1 MRPALV
7 GLAVFTVALST
18 TIPMP
23 LYTAY
28 ASRSGA
34 GAGGLAMA
42 FVAYAGTVIITA
54 PLLGALSDRI
64 GRKPCMILGL
74 LLAAV
79 SIILLIMIPSLAALG
94 AARMLQGLATG
105 VIAGAGTAWA
115 AELGAG
121 GARAASITAAGTA
134 GGFGIG
140 GLITLGALLLAPGAE
155 PPFTYWLHL
164 AVSAVALASIAWLP
178 ETRAGPRGPWLRLPA
193 FPRGTLAS
201 TLGMLPAWGTTGVM
215 LTAIP
220 AALAAQGSPRLGPFA
235 VCVMILVGVVVQPFL
250 RGVAAGR
257 AVLTGLVLMA
267 LGDGL
272 AVWGTLSGA
281 VVPLLAGGAVIGS
294 AAYGFLFLGGL
305 SAASAAATPEL
316 RARAAAGFF
325 LVAHIG
331 FALPPLLTGLAVD
344 AFGAGVALPGHVLA
358 VVLAG
363 LVLAPFLRDR
373 AKREGR
379 G

>member
-1 MRPALV
+1 MLRPELAGPLLV
-7 GLAVFTVALST
+7 GLAVFVVGLST

-28 ASRSGA
+28 AGRSGA
-34 GAGGLAMA
+34 GAGGLALA
-42 FVAYAGTVIITA
+42 FVAYAGTVIVTA

-64 GRKPCMILGL
+64 GRKPCMIAGL
-74 LLAAV
+74 LLAAA
-79 SIILLIMIPSLAALG
+79 SIILLIAEPSLAALG
-94 AARMLQGLATG
+94 VARMLQGLATG

-121 GARAASITAAGTA
+121 GTRAAAITAAGTA
-134 GGFGIG
+134 GGFGVG
-140 GLITLGALLLAPGAE
+140 GLVTLGALLLAPQAE

-164 AVSAVALASIAWLP
+164 AISALALAGIAGLR
-178 ETRAGPRGPWLRLPA
+178 ETRAGPRGPWLRLPS
-193 FPRGTLAS
+193 FPRGTLAT
-201 TLGMLPAWGTTGVM
+201 TLGMMPAWGTTGVM
-215 LTAIP
+215 LTAMP

-235 VCVMILVGVVVQPFL
+235 VCVMILVGVAVQPFL
-250 RGVAAGR
+250 RRVPAR
-257 AVLTGLVLMA
+257 RSVLIGLVLMV
-267 LGDGL
+267 LGDTL

-281 VVPLLAGGAVIGS
+281 VLPLLVGGAVIGS

-305 SAASAAATPEL
+305 SAASAAAAPEQ

-325 LVAHIG
+325 LVAHIA

-344 AFGAGVALPGHVLA
+344 AFGAAVALPGHVLA
-358 VVLAG
+358 VALAG
-363 LVLAPFLRDR
+363 LTLAPFLRR
-373 AKREGR
+373 R